1 MVCVRFFVC
10 LAVCLFVLG
19 SFAWELSSG
28 IFHLGTLGCR
38 RRRPFLR
45 TGAPSMRPSPPARH
59 FPHEPIVETR
69 TFPPLREQFA
79 LLQNDSAQAAKKN
92 CRWRLV
98 QDPRDA
104 SLSPRTG
111 RDGRQ
116 QVANSRQPPK
126 IHLWDPGHQKHLQP
140 FAFPPRWGDV
150 NQGVSVSLAQSFL
163 LLQRQFPV

>member
-1 MVCVRFFVC
+1 MQKEKTFFTNRSSIHAPQPSCTPFSPRTHRRDPNFSPSERAISIV
-10 LAVCLFVLG
+10 AE
-19 SFAWELSSG
+19 WLSSG
-28 IFHLGTLGCR
+28 
-38 RRRPFLR
+38 
-45 TGAPSMRPSPPARH
+45 S
-59 FPHEPIVETR
+59 
-69 TFPPLREQFA
+69 Q
-79 LLQNDSAQAAKKN
+79 KN
-92 CRWRLV
+92 SRWRLV